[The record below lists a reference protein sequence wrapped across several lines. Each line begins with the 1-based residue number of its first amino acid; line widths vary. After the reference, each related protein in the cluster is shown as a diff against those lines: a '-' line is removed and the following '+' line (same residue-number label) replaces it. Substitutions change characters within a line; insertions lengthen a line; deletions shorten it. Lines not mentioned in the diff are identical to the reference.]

1 MEISR
6 VLEIVEKAKE
16 AVVKENRANKAVT

>member
-16 AVVKENRANKAVT
+16 AVVKENRANKALT